1 MKRLR
6 YFIAEALRP
15 SRSALRANVRRFVA
29 LAFAFAVI
37 GTSSTLAFGSAASA
51 LPRPPAQPPGLDHF
65 ICYNASVPPGIAF
78 PVLPSQLKNQ
88 FPGLVNL
95 TQTNAQVVLHCNPA
109 TKRVTSVTGKVTSYP
124 AKSPSWHLLC
134 IAIDVSQPPNTH
146 VVKVSDQFGA
156 AKLTTGPPSQFCLPS
171 LKSLGPASNPVFT
184 PPAASEIQPDH
195 FTCYPIENPTGGQP
209 FTQIPPVVMVKDQ
222 FTGRLVPVQIGLPT
236 RLCLP
241 TQKTLEP
248 SGQVTKITNATAH
261 LMCFQVS
268 GVPPS
273 NVPTVFDE
281 NQFNQQPF
289 HPNKPGPGFTPI
301 EIGTANSLCL
311 PSYKK
316 LLS

>member
-1 MKRLR
+1 MTRTHS
-6 YFIAEALRP
+6 FIAAALGSSRTAFRAKVRP
-15 SRSALRANVRRFVA
+15 FVA
-29 LAFAFAVI
+29 LSFILAVI

-65 ICYNASVPPGIAF
+65 LCYNASVSPGVAF

-88 FPGLVNL
+88 FPGAINL
-95 TQTNAQVVLHCNPA
+95 TQTSAKVDLHCNPA
-109 TKRVTSVTGKVTSYP
+109 TKKVTSATGKVTSYP

-134 IAIDVSQPPNTH
+134 IAFDASQQPATH

-184 PPAASEIQPDH
+184 PPAASETMPDH

-209 FTQIPPVVMVKDQ
+209 FTQIPPAVSVKDQ
-222 FTGRLVPVQIGLPT
+222 FTTKLVRVQIGLPT
-236 RLCLP
+236 TLCLP

-248 SGQVTKITNATAH
+248 NGPVTKITNATAH
-261 LMCFQVS
+261 LLCFQVS
-268 GVPPS
+268 GVPTGKVS
-273 NVPTVFDE
+273 TVFDE
-281 NQFNQQPF
+281 NQFNQRPF
-289 HPNKPGPGFTPI
+289 NPKKPGPGFTPI
-301 EIGTANSLCL
+301 QIGTASSLCL
-311 PSYKK
+311 PSFKK